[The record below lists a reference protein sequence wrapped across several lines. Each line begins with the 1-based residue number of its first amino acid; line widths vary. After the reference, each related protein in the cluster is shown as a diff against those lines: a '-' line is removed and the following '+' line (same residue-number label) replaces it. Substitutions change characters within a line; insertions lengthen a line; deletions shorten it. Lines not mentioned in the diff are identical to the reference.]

1 MVKQITAALLQME
14 GHMHTQVNRSQF
26 EIKETTVVHTP
37 TGAEFIPQSGD
48 SVMLWT
54 GDIGQKLPSG
64 DVYRYGDVLDMMRT
78 VWRESCPHIRALEPM
93 SAA

>member
-1 MVKQITAALLQME
+1 
-14 GHMHTQVNRSQF
+14 
-26 EIKETTVVHTP
+26 
-37 TGAEFIPQSGD
+37 
-48 SVMLWT
+48 MLWT